1 MAAVVAADQA
11 ELLPEHPALHLLDL
25 PRLDVAE
32 LERPVGDPDQ
42 PADAEA
48 AMFHDPPDLTV
59 LALAQSDSQPGVGAR
74 RLAARHNHR
83 AGFDSLE
90 ADALPAMRVL
100 SSLPRP

>member
-1 MAAVVAADQA
+1 MAAVVASDQA

-48 AMFHDPPDLTV
+48 EMLHDPPDLAV
-59 LALAQSDSQPGVGAR
+59 LALAQADGQPGVGAR
-74 RLAARHNHR
+74 RLVDRHLDRAVFDAVDSEARKSVVS
-83 AGFDSLE
+83 GKGL
-90 ADALPAMRVL
+90 
-100 SSLPRP
+100 